1 MKFTH
6 ALAVKSFA
14 TRQNSDIGYLIPIF
28 VETENG
34 DKYPADIYFKCESK
48 RIFVVGGYSSI
59 EKNFRENQIFR
70 IQIRESTSYEDKK
83 TQSQQIFCKFIADG
97 DSSYIE
103 KQPKKI
109 EDKELVEVIDA
120 ELPSPSNPIII
131 TNTSPLTRYIALL
144 SKDGSIYFLFDHSA
158 IENDELNSST
168 LALKVPQTPLMQAAN
183 QGFNIRQV
191 FKSSLKKL
199 DEYSVSSISQLG
211 HKKFIKDV
219 SIVIK
224 KEGLEFLEFMSD
236 SDLIE
241 TGFKMIEGTSP
252 SLFNKNQIPLYK
264 KNFQN
269 KNRSAPVHYLKFL
282 DRFFLTLESI
292 DNYSQDTIKQI
303 DYFFKTEH
311 GKRLIGKYIDE
322 TPQAY
327 EKLSSEIKNRLIED
341 NENKTTQFRFQLNDL
356 EIKIKEANARIAEL
370 NRTRELK
377 EKENQESEK
386 ANNSSILELAASQ
399 LNSDL
404 ADKKQELEKISA
416 LVDEAHKKLSYL
428 KTIQHIQFE
437 IDRLT
442 HDKEQLERAT
452 ASLRAEFA
460 ENDSKL
466 FSKLIEW
473 RPYIESLTS
482 ILPTNAST
490 EKFDTINITIPIINQ
505 INTDLASSLKDR
517 DIFIEKIQSYFSN
530 NGRSFTTPDI
540 INILIC
546 YQQSFI
552 TVLAG
557 LPGVGK
563 TSTVQLLSE
572 ACGSNNRLIQI
583 PVGRGW
589 TSNRDLIGYYNPL
602 ARKFQSAPNKFYAAL
617 KALKKEDSACSNKKQ
632 NPMITILLDEANL
645 SPIEHYWSS
654 FMGMTDSDK
663 NRSLI
668 LGDESFNLSQNVRFI
683 ATINFDATTEPL
695 SPRMLDRAPVI
706 LLEPISYFAE
716 YETLSNENTI
726 AGAYSVETME
736 EWFGK
741 PNRHSSWNE
750 SGGGIIEALIKI
762 ASDPAIKSSLPIS
775 ISHRKK
781 QAIRDYVVRAD
792 TLLRVEQNQHLAID
806 YAIAQFILPSISGTG
821 DGYRIR
827 LENMLNFLVEE
838 NLNISA
844 NRLSSIIEKGKQDL
858 DSYSFFSW

>member
-28 VETENG
+28 VEAGNG
-34 DKYPADIYFKCESK
+34 EKYPADTHFNCESK
-48 RIFVVGGYSSI
+48 KIFVVGGYSSI

-70 IQIRESTSYEDKK
+70 IPIRESNSYEDKK
-83 TQSQQIFCKFIADG
+83 TQNQQIPCKFIADG

-109 EDKELVEVIDA
+109 EDKELVEIIDS
-120 ELPSPSNPIII
+120 ELPSPSNPIIF
-131 TNTSPLTRYIALL
+131 TNISPLTRYIALF
-144 SKDGSIYFLFDHSA
+144 SKDGSIYFLFDHFV
-158 IENDELNSST
+158 IESDDSDASILS
-168 LALKVPQTPLMQAAN
+168 LKVSQTPLMQAAN

-191 FKSSLKKL
+191 FKSSVKKL
-199 DEYSVSSISQLG
+199 NEYAVSSVSQLG
-211 HKKFIKDV
+211 HRKFIKDV
-219 SIVIK
+219 SIAIR
-224 KEGLEFLEFMSD
+224 KEGLEFVEFMSD

-241 TGFKMIEGTSP
+241 IGFKMIEGTSP

-269 KNRSAPVHYLKFL
+269 KNKSAPLHYLKFL
-282 DRFFLTLESI
+282 DRFFLTLEGV
-292 DNYSQDTIKQI
+292 DNYSQDISKQI
-303 DYFFKTEH
+303 DSFFKTEH
-311 GKRLIGKYIDE
+311 GKRLIGKYINE

-327 EKLSSEIKNRLIED
+327 DKLSIEIKNRLIED
-341 NENKTTQFRFQLNDL
+341 NENKTTQLRFQLNDL
-356 EIKIKEANARIAEL
+356 ELKIKEANARIAEL

-377 EKENQESEK
+377 EKESQEFDK
-386 ANNSSILELAASQ
+386 ANNSSLLEMAASQ

-404 ADKKQELEKISA
+404 TEKKQELEKVSA

-442 HDKEQLERAT
+442 YDKVQLERAT

-482 ILPTNAST
+482 ISPVNAST
-490 EKFDTINITIPIINQ
+490 EKSDSINITTTILNQ
-505 INTDLASSLKDR
+505 KNTDPASSLKER
-517 DIFIEKIQSYFSN
+517 DLFVEKIQSYFSN

-540 INILIC
+540 INILVC
-546 YQQSFI
+546 CQQSFI

-563 TSTVQLLSE
+563 TSTVQLLAE
-572 ACGSNNRLIQI
+572 ACGLNNRLIQI

-617 KALKKEDSACSNKKQ
+617 KALNKEDSGSNKKQ
-632 NPMITILLDEANL
+632 NPMMTILLDEANL

-654 FMGMTDSDK
+654 FMGMTDGDK

-668 LGDESFNLSQNVRFI
+668 LGEESFNLSQNVRFI

-706 LLEPISYFAE
+706 LLEPISYFPE
-716 YETLSNENTI
+716 YEIMLNENLM

-792 TLLRVEQNQHLAID
+792 TLLRVEQNQHLAVD
-806 YAIAQFILPSISGTG
+806 YAIAQFILPGISGTG

-827 LENMLNFLVEE
+827 LENMLNLLIEE
-838 NLNISA
+838 DLSISA